1 MKPSIQRQL
10 GIAGATVGLSRR
22 ELLVCAGWLG
32 LGAAVG
38 VSPMPL
44 LAAELATLAVAYAGS
59 MGSLMEGSVK
69 KAVAQSLKLE
79 LHGQAQGA
87 SALAQ
92 LIVGGSIRPD
102 AFVSITPGPMLNVL
116 RAGKAEVAQP
126 IAVTEMVIAYSP
138 QSRFAPQLEAAA
150 EGKANWWDVLQQPGF
165 RFGRTDP
172 AADPQGRNI
181 VFTMMLAAKEYKQP
195 DLVEKI
201 LGPLVN
207 PQQINMES
215 SVQARMQAGELDAAS
230 AYKIQPGPFHLPYIA
245 LPKSI
250 NLSGSTVHAE
260 HPDVSLAMG
269 GKTYFPEP
277 LIFYAAALKE
287 ASNARG
293 AAAFMAWLEG
303 AEAQGILR
311 EFAYDPPGS
320 APTLR
325 AADALRG

>member
-1 MKPSIQRQL
+1 MNASLQKQL
-10 GIAGATVGLSRR
+10 GIVAAMVGLSRR
-22 ELLVCAGWLG
+22 ELLARAGWLG

-38 VSPMPL
+38 ASPMPL
-44 LAAELATLAVAYAGS
+44 LAADLATLAVAYAGS
-59 MGSLMEGSVK
+59 MGSVMEGPVK
-69 KAVAQSLKLE
+69 RAVAQSLQLD

-92 LIVGGSIRPD
+92 LIVGGSLRPD
-102 AFVSITPGPMLNVL
+102 AFVSITPGPMQNVL
-116 RAGKAEVAQP
+116 RAGKADVARP
-126 IAVTEMVIAYSP
+126 IAGTQMVIAYSP
-138 QSRFAPQLEAAA
+138 KSRFAPQLEAAA
-150 EGKANWWDVLQQPGF
+150 KGKANWWEVLQQPGF

-172 AADPQGRNI
+172 AGDPQGRNI

-207 PQQINMES
+207 PQQINMET

-260 HPDVSLAMG
+260 HPDVSLTIG

-277 LIFYAAALKE
+277 LIFYVAALNE
-287 ASNARG
+287 AANARG
-293 AAAFMAWLEG
+293 AAAFIAWLEG

-311 EFAYDPPGS
+311 EYGYDAPGS

-325 AADALRG
+325 ADALRG

>member
-1 MKPSIQRQL
+1 MKATLQKQL
-10 GIAGATVGLSRR
+10 GISADTIGLGRR
-22 ELLVCAGWLG
+22 ELLVRAGWLG
-32 LGAAVG
+32 LGAALG
-38 VSPMPL
+38 VSARPL
-44 LAAELATLAVAYAGS
+44 LAAEMATLAVAYAGS
-59 MGSLMEGSVK
+59 MGSVMSGPVK
-69 KAVAQSLKLE
+69 RAVAESLQLE

-92 LIVGGSIRPD
+92 LIVSGSLRPD
-102 AFVSITPGPMLNVL
+102 AFISVTPGPMLNVL
-116 RAGKAEVAQP
+116 RAGKAEVARP
-126 IAVTEMVIAYSP
+126 IAGTEMVIAYSP
-138 QSRFAPQLEAAA
+138 KSRFAPLLRAAA
-150 EGKANWWDVLQQPGF
+150 EGKANWWEVLQQPGF
-165 RFGRTDP
+165 RFGRSDP
-172 AADPQGRNI
+172 AGDPQGRNI
-181 VFTMMLAAKEYKQP
+181 VFTMMLAAKEYRQP

-260 HPDVSLAMG
+260 HPDVSLTVG

-277 LIFYAAALKE
+277 LIFYVAALNE
-287 ASNARG
+287 AANARG
-293 AAAFMAWLEG
+293 AASFTAWLES

-311 EFAYDPPGS
+311 EYGYDAPGS

-325 AADALRG
+325 ADALHG